1 MPPEVEGR
9 RGGVLREAWTSCRPA
24 LVATVAFSFCVN
36 LLVLAGPLYMLQ
48 IYDRVLAS
56 GSVPTLV
63 ALSAILGVLFTAM
76 GILEAVRGRL
86 MNRVAGRLNGA
97 LGPPVLDAVLSED
110 AAQRTQTHG
119 ALRDLATLRQF
130 LSSPAP
136 IACFDVPW
144 VPIYLAVV
152 FIMHWVLGAV
162 TLAGAV
168 VMLLFAVATDRSSRR
183 QMGAASDVAN
193 FGQRMVTEA
202 GRSLEAILAMGMK
215 RSLARRWLRTHDL
228 SEFAQRNA
236 ADRIGAFSAATS
248 TLRLVLQSALL
259 GIGAYLAIE
268 NQISPGMM
276 IATSIIAGR
285 ALAPIGQTVAHWRSF
300 QGAVEAH
307 ARLGRCLERPDAT
320 VGQMPLPRPAGRL
333 SVSGLV
339 AAPPGMAKPVLKG
352 VDFALEPGEALGIIG
367 PSAAGKSTLARV
379 LVGLWPP
386 KGGTVRLDGS
396 DVAIWNR
403 DQLGP
408 WLGYLPQD
416 VELLEGTVHDNIGR
430 FAADADPK
438 AIVEAARLVGVHD
451 LILRLPNGYDTKIG
465 PGGRTLSAG
474 QRQLIALARA
484 AYQRPALIVL
494 DEPNSNLDSE
504 GDAAL
509 TAAIRRLKAGGTTVI
524 VIAHRPSAIAA
535 VDKVLV
541 LMDGTVRAFGP
552 KGEVLRG
559 PRGAGPTIWG
569 PVANDAMRRFH
580 ARA

>member
-1 MPPEVEGR
+1 MPPEAEMR
-9 RGGVLREAWTSCRPA
+9 QAGVLQEAWASCRPA
-24 LVATVAFSFCVN
+24 LAATLAFSLCVN

-63 ALSAILGVLFTAM
+63 ALSAILGVLFLAM
-76 GILEAVRGRL
+76 GILEAVRSRL

-97 LGPPVLDAVLSED
+97 LGPPVLDAVLSDD
-110 AAQRTQTHG
+110 AAQRAQTQS

-130 LSSPAP
+130 LSSPGP

-144 VPIYLAVV
+144 VPIFLAVV
-152 FIMHWVLGAV
+152 FVMHWVLGTV

-183 QMGAASDVAN
+183 QMGAASDVASY
-193 FGQRMVTEA
+193 GQRMVAEA
-202 GRSLEAILAMGMK
+202 SRSLEAILAMGMK
-215 RSLARRWLRTHDL
+215 RSVARRWLRTHDL
-228 SEFAQRNA
+228 AEIAHRNA
-236 ADRIGAFSAATS
+236 ADRIGAFSAATA
-248 TLRLVLQSALL
+248 TLRLVLQSTLL
-259 GIGAYLAIE
+259 GIGAYLAIAGE
-268 NQISPGMM
+268 ISPGMM
-276 IATSIIAGR
+276 IAASIIAGR

-307 ARLGRCLERPDAT
+307 GRLGRCLERPDT
-320 VGQMPLPRPAGRL
+320 EVSRMPLPRPAGRL

-339 AAPPGMAKPVLKG
+339 AAPPGTSKPVLKG

-367 PSAAGKSTLARV
+367 PSASGKSTLARV
-379 LVGLWPP
+379 LVGLWQPRQ
-386 KGGTVRLDGS
+386 GAVRLDGS
-396 DVAIWNR
+396 DVALWNR

-416 VELLEGTVHDNIGR
+416 VELLEGTVQDNICR
-430 FAADADPK
+430 FADAADPK
-438 AIVEAARLVGVHD
+438 AIVEATRLVGVHD

-474 QRQLIALARA
+474 QRQLVALARA
-484 AYQRPALIVL
+484 AYKQPPLVVL
-494 DEPNSNLDSE
+494 DEPNSNLDAE

-509 TAAIRRLKAGGTTVI
+509 TAAIQRLKAAGTTVI

-541 LMDGTVRAFGP
+541 LIGGTVRAFGP
-552 KGEVLRG
+552 KQQVLRN
-559 PRGAGPTIWG
+559 PQRPAPAIRG
-569 PVANDAMRRFH
+569 PVANDARWPVHVH
-580 ARA
+580 A